1 MIENNAHSPKE
12 EHEEILEEDDEDEE
26 GEEADVE
33 ELYSYEEENHKET
46 IVLPGTSN
54 YKQIIGDS
62 KNSVRL
68 VQIRI
73 PTSSAGDG
81 RSWLNLVQS
90 T

>member
-1 MIENNAHSPKE
+1 MLENEAHTSRE
-12 EHEEILEEDDEDEE
+12 EDDEGLEDEEEEDDED
-26 GEEADVE
+26 DDDD
-33 ELYSYEEENHKET
+33 ELYSYQEGNHKET
-46 IVLPGTSN
+46 ILLPGTSN
-54 YKQIIGDS
+54 YKQIIGDN